1 MCLFPLIFSLRE
13 DTKLLIFKVSKRNV
27 FNVPR
32 WLDLNMKCM
41 EEAKEH
47 MSPEEKKKHGSI
59 LEPLSLNPD
68 MLAKTFQCPHK
79 VLNMDNSVVSTF

>member
-1 MCLFPLIFSLRE
+1 
-13 DTKLLIFKVSKRNV
+13 
-27 FNVPR
+27 
-32 WLDLNMKCM
+32 MKCM

-79 VLNMDNSVVSTF
+79 VLNMDNSVVSNFLRG